1 MTGNYSRLATK
12 QKSSH
17 YIILGLNTNT
27 LLQNLYHPSEE
38 GDDFDFAFEKEFF
51 FYRKTQIY
59 SFYNCKHYGIME
71 LWGDGNTH
79 LIS

>member
-38 GDDFDFAFEKEFF
+38 GDNFDFAFEKEFF
-51 FYRKTQIY
+51 FIE
-59 SFYNCKHYGIME
+59 KHKFTHFTTVSIMALWNYGGMVIP
-71 LWGDGNTH
+71 
-79 LIS
+79 I